1 MINCWVNKIS
11 IPICLGT
18 LLLFMSSCSEQ
29 RRTKVKDYPLN
40 TAFVFNNSIK
50 IIASDLKGDQKKRLL
65 LDLDNYWDDSLKV
78 KKLQRFVFLYAIK
91 NPPKYDT
98 VNISRSINYM
108 NSYLQSLGYFYT
120 KFNQPVVKVD
130 TFHQKSLFHKFDKVK
145 DQNKIQYRTYISFAI
160 TPGPKVLIGKV
171 NFKFADSVMQKL
183 ATKYAHRTLLVKGE
197 PYMTQTISSELD
209 RILNIFRRNGYYA
222 FTKENLY
229 AYVDSFSSF
238 SNKQKPEWD
247 VTILNRAN
255 LPATVLKQYITGK
268 MYYYPDAEDIY
279 DTTWLQ
285 KHLPKKEG
293 KNFSVYYDKY
303 LFKSAPLINNTFLKT
318 DSLYNEPDYFKTIN
332 AFNQIG
338 AWKQIE
344 IKPVIRNKDTID
356 FHIFLTPSKK
366 QSITLDLEGSKNTG
380 DIAAGN
386 LFGISGDI
394 SLRNKNVW
402 KKAIQ
407 SYTTLNSG
415 VELSAID
422 TSRLLQTFQFS
433 ISQTYVISK
442 KKKPLSEEITQ
453 NLLSLNAT
461 YTDRFQIYRLRSV
474 VASWGEQK
482 KRNNNVFL
490 LRPINIEMYS
500 LEKFSGLD
508 SLISK
513 NPFLKLSFNTG
524 NVVSQSIS
532 FIKTFPGHKTGL
544 SHYIRLGVEVSGLI
558 DLLYTPLK
566 ETVYQYGK
574 GEAEYRFVNRY
585 RKAELA
591 GRMFA
596 GVGYNWNN
604 SNDIGKVLP
613 FFKQF
618 TVGGPNSMRAWGLRQ
633 LGLGTS
639 LAYDTSASSF
649 KDRFGDLRLE
659 SNLEYRF
666 TIFNFG
672 TFNIASALFADA
684 GNVWNMRKDPTDP
697 DASLNLNNVGK
708 SIAIAVGTGIRFD
721 FSYFLIRVD
730 AAYKVKDPAR
740 IENAGWMD
748 FKSPTLS
755 EKRANGTEV
764 RNFAIQLGIGLPF

>member
-11 IPICLGT
+11 IPVFLGT

-29 RRTKVKDYPLN
+29 RRTKVKDYPRN
-40 TAFVFNNSIK
+40 TAFVFNNNIK
-50 IIASDLKGDQKKRLL
+50 IIAPDLKPDQKKQLI
-65 LDLDNYWDDSLKV
+65 LDLENYWDDSLKA
-78 KKLQRFVFLYAIK
+78 KKLQRFVFLYTIK

-120 KFNQPVVKVD
+120 EFNKPVIKVD
-130 TFHQKSLFHKFDKVK
+130 SFHQKSLFHKFDPKTE
-145 DQNKIQYRTYISFAI
+145 QNKIQYRTYISFSI
-160 TPGPKVLIGKV
+160 KPGAKVLIGKV
-171 NFKFADSVMQKL
+171 NFKFTDSVMQKL
-183 ATKYAHRTLLVKGE
+183 ATRYAHRTLLVKGE

-209 RILNIFRRNGYYA
+209 RLLNIFRRNGYYS
-222 FTKENLY
+222 FTKESLF
-229 AYVDSFSSF
+229 AYVDSFTTG

-247 VTILNRAN
+247 VTILNRDGLSAN
-255 LPATVLKQYITGK
+255 VLKQYITGR
-268 MYYYPDAEDIY
+268 MFYYPDAEDIY

-356 FHIFLTPSKK
+356 FHIFLTPAKK
-366 QSITLDLEGSKNTG
+366 QSITIDLEGSKNTG

-442 KKKPLSEEITQ
+442 KKKPLSEDITQ
-453 NLLSLNAT
+453 NIIAFNGT
-461 YTDRFQIYRLRSV
+461 YTDRFQIYQLRSIV
-474 VASWGEQK
+474 GSWGLQK
-482 KRNNNVFL
+482 KRNNSIRL
-490 LRPINIEMYS
+490 WKPINIELYN
-500 LEKFSGLD
+500 LQKFAGLD
-508 SLISK
+508 SLIK
-513 NPFLKLSFNTG
+513 NNPFLKLSFNTG
-524 NVVSQSIS
+524 NVIGIAYSKIITFKGNKRGANHYFRYGGELSPLPVFIS
-532 FIKTFPGHKTGL
+532 
-544 SHYIRLGVEVSGLI
+544 S
-558 DLLYTPLK
+558 LK
-566 ETVYQYGK
+566 ETVYQYAK
-574 GEAEYRFVNRY
+574 GEAEYRILKRY
-585 RKAELA
+585 RKSELA
-591 GRMFA
+591 GRLFA
-596 GVGYNWNN
+596 GAGYNWNN

-672 TFNIASALFADA
+672 SFNIASALFADA

-697 DASLNLNNVGK
+697 DASLNLNNMGK

-730 AAYKVKDPAR
+730 AAYKLKDPAR
-740 IENAGWMD
+740 LENSGWMD